1 MSAPYRLLIAYAHP
15 DDESFG
21 LGGMIAAYVARG
33 VEVTLIC
40 ATSGERGAVNP
51 EFLNGYDSVKAL
63 RLAEL
68 DQAVKVLGL
77 QRLVLLGYKDSGM
90 MGSETAEDPECLWQA
105 PQDAVTRRVVEVI
118 RDVRPQVVV
127 TFNKYGGYG
136 HPDHIAIQRAATEAF
151 YRANDAAYDTGQR
164 PYAPQKLYYSSIS
177 STTIRFGVWVTRLRG
192 QDPRRLGRNKDLDI
206 IKILDHVEPTHA
218 TVEIGGFLDQWDA
231 ASACHASQLGGTFI
245 RLPRPIRRRVMRR
258 QGFTRVYPVP
268 PADRVDERDLFA
280 GVMPGEPDTGS
291 SVSLSAAGS

>member
-1 MSAPYRLLIAYAHP
+1 MSAPYRLLVAYAHP

-68 DQAVKVLGL
+68 DHAVKVLGL

-151 YRANDAAYDTGQR
+151 YRANDAAYNTGQR

-268 PADRVDERDLFA
+268 PANRVDERDLFA
-280 GVMPGEPDTGS
+280 GVTPGEPDTGS
-291 SVSLSAAGS
+291 SVALSAAGS

>member
-21 LGGMIAAYVARG
+21 LGGMIAACVARG
-33 VEVTLIC
+33 IEVTLIC
-40 ATSGERGAVNP
+40 ATSGECGAVKP

-68 DQAVKVLGL
+68 DRAVKVLGL

-90 MGSETAEDPECLWQA
+90 MGSETANDPECLWQA
-105 PQDAVTRRVVEVI
+105 PQEAVTRRVIEVI

-151 YRANDAAYDTGQR
+151 YQAGDPSVDTGQ
-164 PYAPQKLYYSSIS
+164 PAYAPQKLYYSSIS
-177 STTIRFGVWVTRLRG
+177 KTTIRFGIWVMRLRG
-192 QDPRRLGRNKDLDI
+192 KDPRRMGRNQDIDI
-206 IKILDHVEPTHA
+206 IKILENAEPVHSTI
-218 TVEIGGFLDQWDA
+218 EIGDYLDVWDA
-231 ASACHASQLGGTFI
+231 ANACHASQLGGTFI
-245 RLPRPIRRRVMRR
+245 KLPRPVRRRVFRR
-258 QGFTRVYPVP
+258 QGFTRVSPVP
-268 PADRVDERDLFA
+268 PSDHVDERDLFS
-280 GVMPGEPDTGS
+280 GVAPDAAES
-291 SVSLSAAGS
+291 ALLSDQSAAGS